1 MIKVDDALI
10 LKLEN
15 LARLQLNQSER
26 ASLKEDLEAVLQ
38 MVEKLGEVDTEGVE
52 PLRHINRAE
61 ADLREDT
68 VHGHLTVEQS
78 LLNAP
83 VKKPPFFK
91 VPKVIDRS

>member
-52 PLRHINRAE
+52 PLRHITRAE

-68 VHGHLTVEQS
+68 VKGQLTVEQA

-83 VKKPPFFK
+83 VREPPFFK